1 MSKNR
6 LSPAVL
12 SAIGFA
18 CLTALDARAQQA
30 PAPAEA
36 ASAPKSTTLDAV
48 VITAQK
54 RKEDVRKVPLSVSV
68 VSGDAIQENHIND
81 VTDLSRSVPNLSFS
95 SQAGAGL
102 STLEIRGVSS
112 QAGSATVSLYLDD
125 VSLTTRNLYSQGTAE
140 PRFFDLDRVEVLRG
154 PQGTLYGASSLG
166 GTIKF
171 ISKQPDAKAFS
182 GSAYTELSSTSHGG
196 TNYLGQAVL
205 NVPLIPGN
213 TALRIGVQ
221 TGHDSGYI
229 DQVSPTTLNV
239 IDKGINSTDWNVLK
253 LALKSDFAPGWSATP
268 ALFYQRFKS
277 HDIDAAYLTV

>member
-125 VSLTTRNLYSQGTAE
+125 V
-140 PRFFDLDRVEVLRG
+140 
-154 PQGTLYGASSLG
+154 
-166 GTIKF
+166 
-171 ISKQPDAKAFS
+171 
-182 GSAYTELSSTSHGG
+182 
-196 TNYLGQAVL
+196 
-205 NVPLIPGN
+205 
-213 TALRIGVQ
+213 
-221 TGHDSGYI
+221 
-229 DQVSPTTLNV
+229 
-239 IDKGINSTDWNVLK
+239 
-253 LALKSDFAPGWSATP
+253 
-268 ALFYQRFKS
+268 
-277 HDIDAAYLTV
+277 

>member
-1 MSKNR
+1 MQHKH

-12 SAIGFA
+12 SAITFA
-18 CLTALDARAQQA
+18 CLAAMNARAQQA
-30 PAPAEA
+30 PAPADA
-36 ASAPKSTTLDAV
+36 ASAPKSAATLEAV
-48 VITAQK
+48 TITAQK

-68 VSGDAIQENHIND
+68 VSGDAIQENHISD
-81 VTDLSRSVPNLSFS
+81 VTDLTRAVPNLSFS

-140 PRFFDLDRVEVLRG
+140 PRIFDIERIEVLRG

-171 ISKQPDAKAFS
+171 ISKQPDAKSFS
-182 GSAYTELSSTSHGG
+182 GNAYTELSSTSHGG

-205 NVPLIPGN
+205 NVPLVQGS

-221 TGHDSGYI
+221 AGHDSGYI
-229 DQVSPTTLNV
+229 DQVSPTTLGV
-239 IDKGINSTDWNVLK
+239 TDQLLVR
-253 LALKSDFAPGWSATP
+253 SVFSAT
-268 ALFYQRFKS
+268 FTTS
-277 HDIDAAYLTV
+277 HCVLLMPFFTVARV